1 VNLDGLRT
9 SNWQFNTSNGL
20 GVGAAVVGAEAGSI
34 TLDAPTTR
42 QPTKF
47 LYAAGGAGLSWGIK
61 LPKVG
66 KVQLKVKGKSVGG
79 TASSETLPSY
89 GIVYMVPMFAGSELR
104 PSDINGACAFVE
116 LNAGVVAGAAGYA
129 MLFGMSPAWFAAAL
143 IGGAT
148 AGGHFWHQ
156 ALQTA
161 AGVLLF
167 AGANVGP
174 QFGYGG
180 MAFGG
185 YLREDPF

>member
-1 VNLDGLRT
+1 LVACPTCVGDSAARE
-9 SNWQFNTSNGL
+9 NTRESRRSQNEQL
-20 GVGAAVVGAEAGSI
+20 AVQHLERSRRWSSSRGRGSG
-34 TLDAPTTR
+34 
-42 QPTKF
+42 Q
-47 LYAAGGAGLSWGIK
+47 
-61 LPKVG
+61 PKVG

-161 AGVLLF
+161 TGVLLF